1 MNRRVKIVNISWKK
15 AFKKHRNPYFFI
27 APFFILFTVFQLF
40 PMIWTFRI
48 SFTKWNGLGDP
59 QSVGLANYK
68 LLMKDYMFHD
78 AVLNTFIYWVTALVF
93 IIPLALLISVLL
105 NNKNLRAKKF
115 FKSITFFP
123 YVCAAV
129 AMGLVFNIIFD
140 TNAGVLNE
148 FLGIFGVQPI
158 EWLTST
164 RLSKIPVIALNVWR
178 NTPWFIL
185 IIISGLMTI
194 SDEYYEAARIDG
206 ANVFQ
211 QFFKITLPSISG
223 ILFFC
228 FITITVDSWK
238 IFTEPFILKGP
249 ATSNISLFQ
258 YMYIN
263 SFELFKFGY
272 AAAIANVL
280 IVILLVLSIVQFLIR
295 RKRDEI

>member
-1 MNRRVKIVNISWKK
+1 MNVSWKS
-15 AFKKHRNPYFFI
+15 AYKKYRNPYLFI

-48 SFTKWNGLGDP
+48 SFTKWNGLGNP
-59 QSVGLANYK
+59 ENIGLANYK

-78 AVLNTFIYWVTALVF
+78 AVVNTLIYWITALVF

-105 NNKNLRAKKF
+105 NSKNLRGKHF

-140 TNAGVLNE
+140 TNAGVLNA
-148 FLGIFGVQPI
+148 FLGFFGVQPI

-164 RLSKIPVIALNVWR
+164 SLSKIPVIALNVWR

-194 SDEYYEAARIDG
+194 SDEYYEAAKIDG

-211 QFFKITLPSISG
+211 QFFKITLPSLNG

-249 ATSNISLFQ
+249 ATSNISIFQ
-258 YMYIN
+258 YMYVN

-280 IVILLVLSIVQFLIR
+280 IIILLVLSILQFLIR
-295 RKRDEI
+295 RKQGEI